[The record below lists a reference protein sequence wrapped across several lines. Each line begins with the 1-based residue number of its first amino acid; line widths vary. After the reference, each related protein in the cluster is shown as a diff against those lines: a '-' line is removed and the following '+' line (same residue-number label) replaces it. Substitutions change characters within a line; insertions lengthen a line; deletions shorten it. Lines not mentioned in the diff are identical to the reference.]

1 MQDITTYLT
10 TIASIIGAIVA
21 IAGFISV
28 TTKRG
33 KAAISKW
40 FSKLNEPLNKA
51 TMCILRKSIREMC
64 LECINKGYM
73 TDEDF
78 ENITE
83 SSEAYDGLGGNSYTH
98 KLVEKA
104 MTTLPV
110 KRGGDT

>member
-1 MQDITTYLT
+1 
-10 TIASIIGAIVA
+10 
-21 IAGFISV
+21 
-28 TTKRG
+28 
-33 KAAISKW
+33 
-40 FSKLNEPLNKA
+40 
-51 TMCILRKSIREMC
+51 MC

-104 MTTLPV
+104 ITTLPV
-110 KRGGDT
+110 KRGSDT